1 MKIKDRR
8 VVFLVITLDQGSELF
23 DTLELEMVPTI
34 VYLPESHAVDS
45 VSIEGICDVEFSV
58 DERDQ
63 MLLERDDQLLTEGT
77 IQRFV
82 TKNTG
87 VEVFVSFFHS
97 LVRHGL
103 R

>member
-1 MKIKDRR
+1 M
-8 VVFLVITLDQGSELF
+8 
-23 DTLELEMVPTI
+23 
-34 VYLPESHAVDS
+34 
-45 VSIEGICDVEFSV
+45 

-97 LVRHGL
+97 LVRHGFRPPSDRPRCRFIRL
-103 R
+103 SDRRVRLHVPVQQRVLLLLPGRSKPLVHDLSLCVRFSPSPN

>member
-1 MKIKDRR
+1 M
-8 VVFLVITLDQGSELF
+8 
-23 DTLELEMVPTI
+23 
-34 VYLPESHAVDS
+34 
-45 VSIEGICDVEFSV
+45 

-97 LVRHGL
+97 LVRYGF